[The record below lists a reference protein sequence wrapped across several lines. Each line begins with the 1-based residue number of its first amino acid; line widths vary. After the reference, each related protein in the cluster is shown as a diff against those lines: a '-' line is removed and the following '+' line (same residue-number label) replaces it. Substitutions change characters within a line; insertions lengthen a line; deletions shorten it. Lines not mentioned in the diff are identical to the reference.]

1 LALGLSRGAIDHAI
15 ARGRLRRIHRGVYA
29 VGHVALPAFAA
40 EMAAVLAVGHG
51 AVLSHQS
58 AAVLWKLIPHT
69 SNEPQGSHEP
79 EIHVTVVGRDAGR
92 RRAGIRVHR
101 AAMLAAQDM
110 TVLHGI
116 PITTPARTLYDT
128 AACLS
133 AREYERAFDEALTR
147 RLVSRRAVVALLERS
162 PRDRGIDRLE
172 QLAGAQHR
180 ASTLTRSDTEER
192 LLTLIRRG
200 GLAVPEINAQ
210 IGQFIVD
217 FLWRR
222 PRLIVEVD
230 GYAFHSSHRA
240 FENDHKR
247 DLELG
252 AAGFQVMRFTWKQI
266 VDEPELVLTRLA
278 QRLTELSSRRG

>member
-1 LALGLSRGAIDHAI
+1 MALGLSRGAIDHAI
-15 ARGRLRRIHRGVYA
+15 ARGRLRQIHRGVYA

-40 EMAAVLAVGHG
+40 EMAAVLAVGPG

-58 AAVLWKLIPHT
+58 AAALWKLIPER
-69 SNEPQGSHEP
+69 SNEPEGSNER

-92 RRAGIRVHR
+92 RRAGLRAHR
-101 AAMLAAQDM
+101 AATLAAQDM

-162 PRDRGIDRLE
+162 PRGRGIDRLE
-172 QLAGAQHR
+172 QLARAELR

-192 LLTLIRRG
+192 FLTLIRRG
-200 GLAVPEINAQ
+200 GLAVPEINVQ
-210 IGQFIVD
+210 IGPFIVD
-217 FLWRR
+217 FLWRG

-230 GYAFHSSHRA
+230 GYAFHSGHRA

-278 QRLTELSSRRG
+278 QRLTELQSRRG